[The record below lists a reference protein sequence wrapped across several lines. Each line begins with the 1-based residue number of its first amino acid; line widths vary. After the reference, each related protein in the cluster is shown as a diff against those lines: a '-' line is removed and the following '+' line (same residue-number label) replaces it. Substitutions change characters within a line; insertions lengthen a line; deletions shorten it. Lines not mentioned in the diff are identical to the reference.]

1 MVLLIAFACSLVS
14 VRSVIAETT
23 VLDARPGTIIRSS
36 SVYRLNEEF
45 LYKYSSFENAII
57 CLNWKGKEAARI
69 PVSREPVALTTTVD
83 GRQVLVANRLPAGK
97 ADQEVVTA
105 VVSVID
111 IKERKVIKEIQ
122 LPNGSTGLQDI
133 RLSPGGRFAAV
144 THIVAS
150 FNRAS
155 TDVRLGWLNANAL
168 TLIDTATLTVFG
180 SVLLDTPGKGAANP
194 WGLAWSEDGQTLA
207 VALSGIHEV
216 ALIDFPKLV
225 AAFQEA
231 KAAGRHSNRSM
242 LRPMPNYEGM
252 EERLPFMIT
261 GCRRI
266 KLPESDLGPRT
277 IHVSGGTVY
286 TTNYFS
292 DTVTAIDIATGK
304 ARSISH
310 GPQSARAKS
319 PGDELV
325 RNGERYFYD
334 ATICF
339 QGWQSCASCHPN
351 GRVDGLNWDL
361 PNDGIGNPKNTK
373 SLVLAHRT
381 PPSMSLGVR
390 DSAETAVRA
399 GIKHILF
406 TKQPED
412 VIAAL
417 DAYVQSLKPEP
428 SPYLEKGR
436 LSKAAK
442 RGQKVF
448 KQAGCADCHPP
459 GLFTDLQAYAVGT
472 EAAHEKAGLEFD
484 TPTLIELWRTS
495 PYLHDGSATTIKEV
509 ITTRNPK
516 DAHGT
521 TSNLT
526 PQQIDDLCAY
536 VLSL

>member
-1 MVLLIAFACSLVS
+1 MIAFACSLVS
-14 VRSVIAETT
+14 ARTVIAGTT
-23 VLDARPGTIIRSS
+23 VSDSPPGIFTRGS
-36 SVYRLNEEF
+36 SVHGQNEEF
-45 LYKYSSFENAII
+45 LYKCSPFENAVV
-57 CLNWKGKEAARI
+57 CVTSQGKETARI
-69 PVSREPVALTTTVD
+69 PVSGEPVALTATAD
-83 GRQVLVANRLPAGK
+83 GRHLLVANRLPGGR
-97 ADQEVVTA
+97 ADREIVTA

-111 IKERKVIKEIQ
+111 TQERRVIKEIQ

-133 RLSPGGRFAAV
+133 CLSPDGRFAAV

-194 WGLAWSEDGQTLA
+194 WGVAWSEDGQTLA

-216 ALIDFPKLV
+216 ALLDFPKLV
-225 AAFQEA
+225 AALQEA
-231 KAAGRHSNRSM
+231 KSTGRHSNRSM

-266 KLPESDLGPRT
+266 KLPESDLGPRSV
-277 IHVSGGTVY
+277 HVSDGTVY

-292 DTVTAIDIATGK
+292 DTVTAIDIATGN
-304 ARSISH
+304 ARSISTA
-310 GPQSARAKS
+310 PRSSQARTPAN
-319 PGDELV
+319 ELV
-325 RNGERYFYD
+325 RKGERYFYD

-351 GRVDGLNWDL
+351 GRVDGVNWDL

-459 GLFTDLQAYAVGT
+459 GLYTDLQAYAVGT

-509 ITTRNPK
+509 ITIRNPK